1 MAEDRKHISRREFVA
16 LGGALALVPQ
26 TQAAVPAHFP
36 RQLKIVVPYSA
47 GGGTD
52 IIARHLADKVRL
64 ATGLTVLVDNKPGA
78 NGVIG
83 TESAAKSTPD
93 GSTMVL
99 VVNTHLLNPLLMSKL
114 PYDTF
119 KDFVGVTQVAVSPLV
134 VVTSTKSEGAT
145 ARDFAAKARAAK
157 LKYSYGSS
165 ENMTRL
171 IGSMFV
177 RAMDLDAVHIPY
189 KGGGPLMTDVAAGT
203 TTIGVTSVL
212 SAKQLID
219 GGRLKA
225 LAITGTERSKILP
238 NTPTMKEMGF
248 DSFDN
253 IFTSYSLYAPSATPA
268 DTLVALQTMVS
279 EVVRRPEMVQI
290 LADQAALPVGNS
302 VSDFNRQIKTD
313 FEFWKKLA
321 IENNLEKE

>member
-1 MAEDRKHISRREFVA
+1 MNPSSRFSRREFVA
-16 LGGALALVPQ
+16 FGAALTVASSAR
-26 TQAAVPAHFP
+26 AAAPAHFP
-36 RQLKIVVPYSA
+36 KQLKVIVPYSA

-52 IIARHLADKVRL
+52 IIARHLADKLRM
-64 ATGLTVLVDNKPGA
+64 ATGVTVMVDNKPGA

-83 TESAAKSTPD
+83 TDIAAKSTPD
-93 GSTMVL
+93 GSTVVL

-134 VVTSTKSEGAT
+134 VVTSVKNEGMT
-145 ARDFAAKARAAK
+145 AIDFAAKARAAK
-157 LKYSYGSS
+157 INASYGSS

-171 IGSMFV
+171 VGSMFV
-177 RAMDLDAVHIPY
+177 KALNLDAVHIPY

-203 TTIGVTSVL
+203 TTIGCTSVL

-219 GGRLKA
+219 AGRLKA

-248 DSFDN
+248 DAFDK
-253 IFTSYSLYAPSATPA
+253 ITTSYSLYAPSATPA
-268 DTLVALQTMVS
+268 DVLGALQAKVS
-279 EVVRRPEMVQI
+279 EVIHGPEMTQI
-290 LADQAALPVGNS
+290 LAAQAASPVGNT
-302 VSDFNRQIKTD
+302 VADFNRQVKTD

>member
-1 MAEDRKHISRREFVA
+1 MTTDKHFSRRDFVA
-16 LGGALALVPQ
+16 LGAALALIPQ
-26 TQAAVPAHFP
+26 ARAAVPAHFP
-36 RQLKIVVPYSA
+36 KQLKIIVPYSA

-64 ATGLTVLVDNKPGA
+64 ATGLTVLVDNRPGA

-83 TESAAKSTPD
+83 TEIAAKSTPD
-93 GSTMVL
+93 GSTVVL

-119 KDFVGVTQVAVSPLV
+119 KDFLGVTQVAVSPLV
-134 VVTSTKSEGAT
+134 VVTSVKNEGTNAK
-145 ARDFAAKARAAK
+145 DFAAKARAAK

-171 IGSMFV
+171 VGSMFV
-177 RAMDLDAVHIPY
+177 KAMDLDAVHIPY

-203 TTIGVTSVL
+203 TTVGVTSVL

-238 NTPTMKEMGF
+238 GTPTMKEMGF
-248 DSFDN
+248 DTFDK
-253 IFTSYSLYAPSATPA
+253 ITTSYSLYAPSATPV
-268 DTLVALQTMVS
+268 DILTALQTMVT
-279 EVVRRPEMVQI
+279 EVVQGPEMVQI
-290 LADQAALPVGNS
+290 LAAQAASPVGNL
-302 VSDFNRQIKTD
+302 VADFNRQIKTD

>member
-1 MAEDRKHISRREFVA
+1 MKDRQYFSRRDFVA
-16 LGGALALVPQ
+16 LGSALALAPLAR
-26 TQAAVPAHFP
+26 AAAPVHFP
-36 RQLKIVVPYSA
+36 KQLKIIVPYSA

-52 IIARHLADKVRL
+52 IIARHLADKLRV

-83 TESAAKSTPD
+83 TDITAKSTPD
-93 GSTMVL
+93 GGTVVL
-99 VVNTHLLNPLLMSKL
+99 VVNTHLLNPLLMTKL

-119 KDFVGVTQVAVSPLV
+119 KDFIGVTQVAVSPLV
-134 VVTSTKSEGAT
+134 VVTSVKNDGTT
-145 ARDFAAKARAAK
+145 AKDFAAKARAAK

-171 IGSMFV
+171 VGSMFV
-177 RAMDLDAVHIPY
+177 KAMALDAVHIPY
-189 KGGGPLMTDVAAGT
+189 KGGGPLMTDVAGGT

-248 DSFDN
+248 DAFDKVS
-253 IFTSYSLYAPSATPA
+253 TSYSLYAPSATPA
-268 DTLVALQTMVS
+268 DVLTALQTKVS
-279 EVVRRPEMVQI
+279 EVIHGSEMVQI
-290 LADQAALPVGNS
+290 LAAQAALPVGNS
-302 VSDFNRQIKTD
+302 VADFNRQIKVD
-313 FEFWKKLA
+313 FEFWKNLA
-321 IENNLEKE
+321 IENNLEKD

>member
-1 MAEDRKHISRREFVA
+1 MVDSGPVSRRDFVA
-16 LGGALALVPQ
+16 LGVAWTLAPGAQ
-26 TQAAVPAHFP
+26 SAVPASFP
-36 RQLKIVVPYSA
+36 KSLKIIVPYSA

-52 IIARHLADKVRL
+52 IIARHLADKLRA
-64 ATGLTVLVDNKPGA
+64 ATGLSVLVDNKPGA

-83 TESAAKSTPD
+83 TDLAAKSPPD
-93 GSTMVL
+93 GSTIVL

-119 KDFVGVTQVAVSPLV
+119 KDFMGVTQVAVSPLV
-134 VVTSTKSEGAT
+134 VVTSVKNEGAT

-157 LKYSYGSS
+157 LPYSYGSS

-171 IGSMFV
+171 VGSMFV
-177 RAMDLDAVHIPY
+177 KAMDIDAVHIPY

-238 NTPTMKEMGF
+238 HTPTMKEMGF
-248 DSFDN
+248 DTFDK
-253 IFTSYSLYAPSATPA
+253 ITTSYSLYAPAATPA
-268 DTLVALQTMVS
+268 ETLAALQTMVT
-279 EVVRRPEMVQI
+279 EVVNGPEMVQI
-290 LADQAALPVGNS
+290 LAAQAALPLGNS
-302 VSDFNRQIKTD
+302 VADFNRQIKTD

-321 IENNLEKE
+321 IENNLEKD